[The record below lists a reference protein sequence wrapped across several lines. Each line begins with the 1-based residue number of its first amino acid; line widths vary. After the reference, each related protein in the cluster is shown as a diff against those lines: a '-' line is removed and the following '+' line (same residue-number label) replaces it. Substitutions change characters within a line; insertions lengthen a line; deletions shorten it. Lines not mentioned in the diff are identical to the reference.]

1 MTAFRKC
8 FAALILTH
16 FLVAVFAGCGAERE
30 TETADESAAAEAAAR
45 SAAIAEA
52 GAEIPPPGQLPS
64 DFPADLPTY
73 PGAVVQQSASIPIH
87 GIFVGLVTTAS
98 SEEVYEYYREQ
109 LQNRGWNVS
118 EPGDGKHR
126 LTASKEGRTAS
137 IIAVASGAQTEIG
150 ISIEEN

>member
-30 TETADESAAAEAAAR
+30 TETADETAAAEAAAR

-73 PGAVVQQSASIPIH
+73 PGAVVQHSGSIPNH
-87 GIFVGLVTTAS
+87 GMFAAFVTTAS
-98 SEEVYEYYREQ
+98 SKEVYEFYQEQ
-109 LQNRGWNVS
+109 LQNRGWSVS
-118 EPGDGKHR
+118 EPRDGKHR

-137 IIAVASGAQTEIG
+137 IIAMASGAQTEIG
-150 ISIEEN
+150 ISVEED